1 MAVREG
7 LFLRELCHDLGLK
20 IQTPTPLLLDNKSVR
35 SIWRSIQ
42 WLSRKPNTFYE
53 TRTSCATKSPSLW
66 LDLPMF
72 APRISWRTFSRSL
85 VWFGLV
91 CLGTWVPPPRP
102 RRPYCTPDF
111 CYNRAAC
118 ALCWPVRLDSIVSKT
133 MHIMSFLLLRTP
145 CATPPP
151 RADALP
157 PSFCTPRAFLPR
169 ACSLRHILV
178 HAPCTGPLA
187 GCAHQVRPGGPQP
200 HRVCEAE
207 GLTDPGMYK
216 LAGIQSAW
224 DLR

>member
-85 VWFGLV
+85 FGLV
-91 CLGTWVPPPRP
+91 WFVLALGSPPHDRDGLIARLTFVTIVRRVHCAGRSALIRLYPRQ
-102 RRPYCTPDF
+102 CTLCHFSSSAHHVQLLRLAPMRF
-111 CYNRAAC
+111 LLPFAHHVHSSLAR
-118 ALCWPVRLDSIVSKT
+118 ALCATSSSMRLV
-133 MHIMSFLLLRTP
+133 P
-145 CATPPP
+145 
-151 RADALP
+151 
-157 PSFCTPRAFLPR
+157 
-169 ACSLRHILV
+169 
-178 HAPCTGPLA
+178 AP
-187 GCAHQVRPGGPQP
+187 
-200 HRVCEAE
+200 
-207 GLTDPGMYK
+207 
-216 LAGIQSAW
+216 
-224 DLR
+224 